1 MGLDMYLSGR
11 KTPLSFK
18 GNKQEQDGFV
28 VSEIVLDIG
37 YWRKHPNLHG
47 YIVETFADGVDECQK
62 IVLSN
67 DDLKQIIA
75 AIKANELP
83 ETEGFF
89 FGTSEESEEQRTYDI
104 TILEKAMAW
113 VDAQP
118 EDEWRDV
125 YYKAYW

>member
-11 KTPLSFK
+11 KTPLGFK

-47 YIVETFADGVDECQK
+47 YIVETFAYGVDECQK

-67 DDLKQIIA
+67 DYLKQIIA

-89 FGTSEESEEQRTYDI
+89 FGTSEEGEEQRTYDI
-104 TILEKAMAW
+104 AIFEKAVAW

-125 YYKAYW
+125 YYQASW

>member
-11 KTPLSFK
+11 KTPLGFK

-75 AIKANELP
+75 TIKANELP

-89 FGTSEESEEQRTYDI
+89 FGTSEEGEEQRTYDI
-104 TILEKAMAW
+104 AILEKAMAW

-125 YYKAYW
+125 YYQASW

>member
-89 FGTSEESEEQRTYDI
+89 FGTSEEGEEQRTYDI
-104 TILEKAMAW
+104 AILEKAMAW

-125 YYKAYW
+125 YYQASW